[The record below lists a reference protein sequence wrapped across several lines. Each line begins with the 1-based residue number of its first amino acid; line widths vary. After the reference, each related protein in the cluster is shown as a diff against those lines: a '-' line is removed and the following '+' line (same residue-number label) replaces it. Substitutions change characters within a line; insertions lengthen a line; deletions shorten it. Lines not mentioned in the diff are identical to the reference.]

1 MGNIRKGEQNIMERD
16 REEGVGMESTV
27 QDDSGQFDSFRARSA
42 RKQRKNRKRRD
53 QGRKKIA
60 LIGAVAVIILFF
72 VLVVAFMYKKY
83 APSKKVMPLTQ
94 YFEKLKDG
102 EILLF
107 HHDIQLEEKGF
118 LDGEHIYLP
127 YNAVVNC
134 INKRFYFDNTENM
147 LSYTTATEVIRTEV
161 GSTSYYINKSKIDEG
176 YAIVKT
182 EGDSVYVA
190 LDFVK
195 EFSNVEYQFYEKPNR
210 LMIESGWGKKYSYY
224 NVKKA
229 TKVRNGAGIKC
240 DILASLE
247 ENDVVRVVKDGS
259 EELESYAKVMTKDGV
274 TGFVLKKYLSDKY
287 EEVLTNDYK
296 EEKYPHI
303 TKDETICMAWH
314 QVTNQDANNGL
325 LNTIASASGLNV
337 ISPTWFSVTSNTGN
351 LSSLASETYVQRA
364 HGAGLEVWALCDDFA
379 VADGTV
385 ELATLLGNTTNRDKL
400 VNRLIANALEY
411 NLDGLNIDFENVT
424 AETADAYLEFLR
436 ELSVKCR
443 NNGIVL
449 SVDSYVPS
457 EYTAYYDREE
467 QGKIVDY
474 VCVMAYDEHYG
485 GSEESGSVASIGFVQ
500 DAVDQITQM
509 VDPSQVI
516 IGVPFYTRLWREQD
530 TDGKVKVS
538 STAYGMS
545 QAQNVLTQNGA
556 TASWDEETGQNY
568 AEFSSEDSVYKMWL
582 EDEISIN
589 KKLEVIFADRDA
601 GKVAGIGCWKIGLE
615 KSSIWNVILK
625 YTN

>member
-1 MGNIRKGEQNIMERD
+1 MEKD
-16 REEGVGMESTV
+16 KEEGVGMENV
-27 QDDSGQFDSFRARSA
+27 GQEDARKFDSFRARSA
-42 RKQRKNRKRRD
+42 RKQRRDRKRRD

-60 LIGAVAVIILFF
+60 LLGAAVIVLLLL
-72 VLVVAFMYKKY
+72 VLVIAFMYKKY
-83 APSKKVMPLTQ
+83 APSKKVMPLTE
-94 YFEKLKDG
+94 YFEELKSG

-107 HHDIQLEEKGF
+107 DHDTQLEEKGL

-127 YNAVVNC
+127 YDVVVRC
-134 INKRFYFDNTENM
+134 VNKRFYFDDTENI

-161 GSTSYYINKSKIDEG
+161 GNSFYYMNKSKTDEG

-182 EGDSVYVA
+182 EGDAVYVA

-195 EFSNVEYQFYEKPNR
+195 EFSNVEYTFYENPNR
-210 LMIESGWGKKYSYY
+210 LMIESGWGKTYSYY
-224 NVKKA
+224 NVNKA

-247 ENDVVRVVKDGS
+247 ENDIVRVVQDGS

-287 EEVLTNDYK
+287 EEVLTNDYE

-325 LNTIASASGLNV
+325 LNTISSASGLNV
-337 ISPTWFSVTSNTGN
+337 ICPTWFSVTSNTGN

-379 VADGTV
+379 VDEGTV
-385 ELATLLGNTTNRDKL
+385 QLATLLGNTTNRDKL

-411 NLDGLNIDFENVT
+411 NLDGINIDFENVT

-485 GSEESGSVASIGFVQ
+485 GSKESGSVASIGFVQ

-509 VDPSQVI
+509 VDPSRVI

-530 TDGKVKVS
+530 TDGSMKVS

-545 QAQNVLTQNGA
+545 QAQSVLTQNGA

-568 AEFSSEDSVYKMWL
+568 AEFSSGDSVYKMWL
-582 EDEISIN
+582 EDETSIN
-589 KKLEVIFADRDA
+589 KKLEVIFAERDA
-601 GKVAGIGCWKIGLE
+601 GKVAGIGCWKLGLE

>member
-1 MGNIRKGEQNIMERD
+1 MERD
-16 REEGVGMESTV
+16 REEEVGMESVT
-27 QDDSGQFDSFRARSA
+27 QDTSQQFDSLRARSA
-42 RKQRKNRKRRD
+42 RKQRNSRRKRN
-53 QGRKKIA
+53 QGKQRMAFVLAAVIMILLIGTVIA
-60 LIGAVAVIILFF
+60 L
-72 VLVVAFMYKKY
+72 MYKKY
-83 APSKKVMPLTQ
+83 APSKKVMPLTK
-94 YFEKLKDG
+94 YFEELKDG

-107 HHDIQLEEKGF
+107 DHDTQLEEKGL
-118 LDGEHIYLP
+118 LDGEHMYLP
-127 YNAVVNC
+127 YDVVIGC
-134 INKRFYFDNTENM
+134 INKRFYFDDTENI
-147 LSYTTATEVIRTEV
+147 LSYTTATEVIRAEV
-161 GSTSYYINKSKIDEG
+161 GSTAYYVNKSKTDEG
-176 YAIVKT
+176 YAIVKM
-182 EGDSVYVA
+182 EGDAVYVA

-195 EFSNVEYQFYEKPNR
+195 EFSNVEYEFYKKPNR
-210 LMIESGWGKKYSYY
+210 LMIESGWGETYSYY
-224 NVKKA
+224 NVEKS

-247 ENDVVRVVKDGS
+247 ENDIVRVVQDGS

-274 TGFVLKKYLSDKY
+274 TGFVLKKHLSDKY

-296 EEKYPHI
+296 EEKYPNI

-314 QVTNQDANNGL
+314 QVVNQDANNGL
-325 LNTIASASGLNV
+325 LNTIASAKGLNV
-337 ISPTWFSVTSNTGN
+337 ISPTWFSVTSNTGSI
-351 LSSLASETYVQRA
+351 SSLASETYVQRA

-379 VADGTV
+379 VTEGTV
-385 ELATLLGNTTNRDKL
+385 QLETLLGNTTNRDKL

-411 NLDGLNIDFENVT
+411 NLDGLNIDFEYVT

-443 NNGIVL
+443 NNGIIL

-485 GSEESGSVASIGFVQ
+485 GSEESGSVSSIGFVQ

-509 VDPSQVI
+509 VDPSKVI
-516 IGVPFYTRLWREQD
+516 IGVPFYTRLWKEQD
-530 TDGKVKVS
+530 ADGEVKVS

-545 QAQNVLTQNGA
+545 QVESILTQNGV
-556 TASWDEETGQNY
+556 TASWNEETGQNY
-568 AEFSSEDSVYKMWL
+568 GEFTADNSVYKVWL
-582 EDEISIN
+582 EDETSIN
-589 KKLEVIFADRDA
+589 KKLEVIFAERDA
-601 GKVAGIGCWKIGLE
+601 GKVAGISCWKIGLE
-615 KSSIWNVILK
+615 KSSIWDVIIK